1 MNKIENKSNR
11 EMKQKSLVFET
22 LNESDTHLERLTK
35 KNTKTQ
41 ITDIRNKIKD
51 ITTDP
56 QPSKENNQI
65 LQTTLQLR

>member
-35 KNTKTQ
+35 KK
-41 ITDIRNKIKD
+41 KHKD
-51 ITTDP
+51 T
-56 QPSKENNQI
+56 NY
-65 LQTTLQLR
+65 